1 MPLASA
7 AGALGSNAAI
17 FAARLSA
24 GARVRAGV
32 RRVTHEAYNL
42 RPWTW
47 LQAHVSI
54 SLGVRYAS
62 EDCVEHHISYTLNAN
77 DELISVDGQWDA
89 FATANG
95 GAHLTSPNV
104 LGRSIWDF
112 VSDPTTR
119 LLYRDVLARVRHDR
133 TVTFTFR
140 CDAPDCRRLL
150 AMTVLG
156 KPGGWVVFEIRTI
169 SEERREPQR
178 LLDLATL
185 RSSDLLRLCGW
196 CKKVDVSGRW
206 TEVEEAVVAL
216 GLFDQ
221 AVLPQVTHGI
231 CETCY
236 TSMAATAGGT
246 GH

>member
-1 MPLASA
+1 MDDAP
-7 AGALGSNAAI
+7 
-17 FAARLSA
+17 
-24 GARVRAGV
+24 
-32 RRVTHEAYNL
+32 
-42 RPWTW
+42 
-47 LQAHVSI
+47 
-54 SLGVRYAS
+54 AS
-62 EDCVEHHISYTLNAN
+62 EGRVDNNIRYTLNAK
-77 DELISVDGQWDA
+77 DELIAVDGQWDA

-95 GAHLTSPNV
+95 GAHLTERHV

-119 LLYRDVLARVRHDR
+119 LLYRDVLARVRRDR
-133 TVTFTFR
+133 TVEFTFR

-150 AMTVLG
+150 AMTVTG
-156 KPGGWVVFEIRTI
+156 DPSGWVVFEIRTVT
-169 SEERREPQR
+169 EERRRAQP
-178 LLDLATL
+178 LLDAKTP

-206 TEVEEAVVAL
+206 TEVEDAVDAL

-221 AVLPQVTHGI
+221 PVLPQVTHGI

-236 TSMAATAGGT
+236 TSMAATAGGA